1 MNIRFVE
8 AFYKN
13 DTENELYIHTDE
25 ILPHYQVYWTY
36 ENTLQTHHRNFLF
49 ENDQKQVQFEFVYPK
64 HKRVYFII
72 HFDNGIE
79 LLFGHRILPIDGLYN
94 CRDIGGYLTDSKKR
108 IKWGKCY
115 RSDYL
120 YYLKDSSLDYMMN
133 LGIQTIIDF
142 RSLKE
147 ISESPNRHINEK
159 QTYVCDPNAQ
169 IAEIAGVLQSG
180 ETKNSEQDMAEYA
193 RHKIAEGVLNGDQ
206 KMIDQQIRFTTEK
219 ISQEA
224 FSKTIKILSNP
235 QNCPSFQHCR
245 GGKDRTGFALML
257 LEGILGVHKE
267 DIVYDYLLTAK
278 AREEKNKLYY
288 KRFLEESQDE
298 AVAHY
303 MYSLFDT
310 KESYILA
317 SIDKIL
323 DEYQT
328 IANYAKIV
336 LGITDSEI
344 EKLKEIYLE

>member
-13 DTENELYIHTDE
+13 DTENELFIHTDE
-25 ILPHYQVYWTY
+25 VLLHYQVYWTY
-36 ENTLQTHHRNFLF
+36 ENTLETGDRHFLF
-49 ENDQKQVQFEFVYPK
+49 ENDQKQVKFEFAYPK
-64 HKRVYFII
+64 DKRVYFII

-79 LLFGHRILPIDGLYN
+79 ILFGHRILPIDGLYN
-94 CRDIGGYLTDSKKR
+94 CRDIGGYLTDSGKR
-108 IKWGKCY
+108 IKWGKGY

-120 YYLKDSSLDYMMN
+120 HYLKDSSLDYMIN

-142 RSLKE
+142 RSFKE
-147 ISESPNRHINEK
+147 IEESPNRHINELY
-159 QTYVCDPNAQ
+159 TYICDPNAHT
-169 IAEIAGVLQSG
+169 AEIAGVLQSG
-180 ETKNSEQDMAEYA
+180 QTKNGEQDMSEFV
-193 RHKIAEGVLNGDQ
+193 RQKIAEGVLNGDQ
-206 KMIDQQIRFTTEK
+206 KMIDQQLRFATEK

-235 QNCPSFQHCR
+235 LNCPSFQHCR

-257 LEGILGVHKE
+257 LEGILGVSKE
-267 DIVYDYLLTAK
+267 DMVYDYLLTAK

-288 KRFLEESQDE
+288 KRFLEESKDE
-298 AVAHY
+298 AVARY

-317 SIDKIL
+317 SINKIL

-344 EKLKEIYLE
+344 EQLKAIYLE